1 MGVRE
6 DIALLL
12 ENSIE
17 SFKFALEVRDM
28 AKLYS
33 HLSEVF
39 FDQSYYWLWKMAK
52 SHTIV
57 MDTIYLA
64 KIVYVIQR
72 EYHDGPERLVKL
84 LSKEGFEIK
93 TNNGAKIGYM
103 YASKH

>member
-1 MGVRE
+1 M
-6 DIALLL
+6 LL
-12 ENSIE
+12 ENPIG